1 MINKKRC
8 QLLTGCDFVGRSKF
22 QKQTEELL
30 EGLKK
35 TNNLENYVLE
45 NQDEFMQV
53 DIAEYLE
60 NIIREKQLKRSQI
73 VKDSGLDRSYVY
85 HILNGERKNPSR
97 SKLLAICVAMKMDI
111 KETQYFLRAAQVP
124 VLYPRNQR
132 DCIILYGLEQGASVM
147 ELNETLYTMQF
158 ELLE

>member
-1 MINKKRC
+1 M
-8 QLLTGCDFVGRSKF
+8 GRSKF

-35 TNNLENYVLE
+35 ANNLENYVLE

-132 DCIILYGLEQGASVM
+132 DCIILYGLEQGRVLWNSM
-147 ELNETLYTMQF
+147 KRYIRCSLNCWNRIHGK
-158 ELLE
+158 

>member
-1 MINKKRC
+1 M
-8 QLLTGCDFVGRSKF
+8 GRSKF

-35 TNNLENYVLE
+35 ANNLENYVLE

-53 DIAEYLE
+53 DIAEY
-60 NIIREKQLKRSQI
+60 
-73 VKDSGLDRSYVY
+73 LDRSYVY

>member
-1 MINKKRC
+1 M
-8 QLLTGCDFVGRSKF
+8 GRSKF

-35 TNNLENYVLE
+35 ANNLENYVLE

-60 NIIREKQLKRSQI
+60 N
-73 VKDSGLDRSYVY
+73 SGLDRSYVY

>member
-1 MINKKRC
+1 M
-8 QLLTGCDFVGRSKF
+8 GRSKF

-35 TNNLENYVLE
+35 ANNLENYVLE

-97 SKLLAICVAMKMDI
+97 SIP
-111 KETQYFLRAAQVP
+111 LRTSV
-124 VLYPRNQR
+124 VLDHGNVSSNR
-132 DCIILYGLEQGASVM
+132 ISSL
-147 ELNETLYTMQF
+147 
-158 ELLE
+158 

>member
-1 MINKKRC
+1 M
-8 QLLTGCDFVGRSKF
+8 GRSKF

-35 TNNLENYVLE
+35 ANNLEKYVLE
-45 NQDEFMQV
+45 NQDEFLQV

-132 DCIILYGLEQGASVM
+132 DCIILYGLEQGVSVM

>member
-1 MINKKRC
+1 M
-8 QLLTGCDFVGRSKF
+8 GRSKF

-35 TNNLENYVLE
+35 ANNLENYVLE

-85 HILNGERKNPSR
+85 HILKIRHAVNCWLFVWR
-97 SKLLAICVAMKMDI
+97 
-111 KETQYFLRAAQVP
+111 
-124 VLYPRNQR
+124 
-132 DCIILYGLEQGASVM
+132 
-147 ELNETLYTMQF
+147 
-158 ELLE
+158 

>member
-1 MINKKRC
+1 M
-8 QLLTGCDFVGRSKF
+8 GRSKF

-35 TNNLENYVLE
+35 ANNLENYVLE

-97 SKLLAICVAMKMDI
+97 SKLLAICVAHSAS
-111 KETQYFLRAAQVP
+111 LSLVP
-124 VLYPRNQR
+124 
-132 DCIILYGLEQGASVM
+132 G
-147 ELNETLYTMQF
+147 
-158 ELLE
+158 

>member
-1 MINKKRC
+1 MKFTKFHKP
-8 QLLTGCDFVGRSKF
+8 TG
-22 QKQTEELL
+22 ELL
-30 EGLKK
+30 QILKK
-35 TNNLENYVLE
+35 SNSVKQYMAE
-45 NQDEFMQV
+45 NQDEFMHI

-60 NIIREKQLKRSQI
+60 KIIQEKHLKRADI
-73 VKDSGLDRSYVY
+73 VRDSGLDRSYVY

-147 ELNETLYTMQF
+147 EINETLYTMQF

>member
-1 MINKKRC
+1 M
-8 QLLTGCDFVGRSKF
+8 GRSKF

-35 TNNLENYVLE
+35 ANNLENYVLE

-124 VLYPRNQR
+124 VLYP
-132 DCIILYGLEQGASVM
+132 

>member
-1 MINKKRC
+1 MIHIRAVQSTVFHDLRPF
-8 QLLTGCDFVGRSKF
+8 QLFFPYDVF
-22 QKQTEELL
+22 QI
-30 EGLKK
+30 
-35 TNNLENYVLE
+35 
-45 NQDEFMQV
+45 F
-53 DIAEYLE
+53 
-60 NIIREKQLKRSQI
+60 
-73 VKDSGLDRSYVY
+73 RSYVY

>member
-1 MINKKRC
+1 M
-8 QLLTGCDFVGRSKF
+8 GRSKF

-35 TNNLENYVLE
+35 ANNLENYVLE

-60 NIIREKQLKRSQI
+60 NSIREKQLKRSQI

>member
-1 MINKKRC
+1 M
-8 QLLTGCDFVGRSKF
+8 GRLKF

-35 TNNLENYVLE
+35 ANNLENYVLE

-85 HILNGERKNPSR
+85 HILNGERQNPSR
-97 SKLLAICVAMKMDI
+97 DKLLAICAAMKLNI
-111 KETQYFLRAAQVP
+111 EETQYFLRAVGVS

-132 DCIILYGLEQGASVM
+132 DSIILYGLEQGSSVGEM
-147 ELNETLYTMQF
+147 NEALYDAGF

>member
-1 MINKKRC
+1 M
-8 QLLTGCDFVGRSKF
+8 GRSKF

-35 TNNLENYVLE
+35 ANNLENYVLE

-73 VKDSGLDRSYVY
+73 VKDSGLDRS
-85 HILNGERKNPSR
+85 
-97 SKLLAICVAMKMDI
+97 
-111 KETQYFLRAAQVP
+111 
-124 VLYPRNQR
+124 
-132 DCIILYGLEQGASVM
+132 
-147 ELNETLYTMQF
+147 
-158 ELLE
+158 

>member
-1 MINKKRC
+1 M
-8 QLLTGCDFVGRSKF
+8 GRSKF

-35 TNNLENYVLE
+35 ANNLENYVLE

-97 SKLLAICVAMKMDI
+97 SKLLAICV
-111 KETQYFLRAAQVP
+111 RCV
-124 VLYPRNQR
+124 
-132 DCIILYGLEQGASVM
+132 
-147 ELNETLYTMQF
+147 
-158 ELLE
+158 

>member
-1 MINKKRC
+1 
-8 QLLTGCDFVGRSKF
+8 
-22 QKQTEELL
+22 
-30 EGLKK
+30 
-35 TNNLENYVLE
+35 
-45 NQDEFMQV
+45 MQV

-111 KETQYFLRAAQVP
+111 KETLYFLRAAQVP
-124 VLYPRNQR
+124 VLYPRT
-132 DCIILYGLEQGASVM
+132 SVTALFCTDWSRGRVLWNSM
-147 ELNETLYTMQF
+147 KRYIRCSLNCWNRIHGK
-158 ELLE
+158 